1 MVKKTRTK
9 YLLNTIKKNGVTF
22 FAVALI
28 AATSIAIYLG
38 LLSGADAI
46 LKEVDHYFSQ
56 NQLAATEVTCA
67 NGITQEDMETL
78 AEQSGADVVEGG
90 YRTMVMYDNQHEK
103 LTIQV
108 RSLLIEMNQAVVLE
122 GELPKADNEVAV
134 ESLFA
139 KAQGISVGDEIVVE
153 HDGELVSDQFKVTA
167 IINEPSFSCADVED
181 TRGRSEAGIGSAAY
195 YFEVTKEAFDPS
207 YYDDCYTVAYI
218 KNHKLSDLYYYS
230 QEYADE
236 EAVLKEQMEAFGE
249 ERAMLR
255 YESLVQRAEDEI
267 ADAEI
272 KLADAKTEYSDSE
285 WEWNDSREEL
295 ENKEAELKDVLTE
308 IQSNLKM
315 FHLSEDLEEAQT
327 ELKAM
332 GAAGAELSNAITEYQ
347 NGIVKLEDGKKEL
360 EEAEQELADAKLEI
374 SDAQVEL
381 DDAKETAGD
390 ISLKNWIVSARSSMG
405 DVRAI
410 DAVVD
415 GVYGLSYSLA
425 LIFLMVAIVVCYASI
440 VRMIDDQKI
449 LIGAQKA
456 LGFHTK
462 EILAHYLKYNT
473 LCAVFGVIL
482 GCVGG
487 VIIVE
492 NLILYVCGKQ
502 MLLGRIPLS
511 FVWKEAG
518 FVAILSLVIFL
529 AATCAGCLKAVSQP
543 AITLLR
549 GEAAVQ
555 KKAYFFEDWAIYRKM
570 NLYSR
575 TMIKNVLGDKGRI
588 LTTIMGVVGCMSLL
602 VITFTM
608 KFALMDA
615 ADKQYGNY
623 FLYENW
629 LVIDSEVGKTEDFEE
644 ILKKE
649 GISFSNVQDKLK
661 NFRSE
666 GEEWDNV
673 HVMAVETPEQLEDFV
688 YLEDITSGKETALS
702 ENGVLISRKCAEN
715 YDLSKGSVIEL
726 MDSQGNPK
734 ECTIEGVIEHYLPYH
749 LIITTADYYEKVM
762 GEEADLSVF
771 LLKGNVEGLYEKVK
785 DTEGFLAIKKKNDDP
800 YKNVSSS
807 LNMVIAICL
816 TFSAVL
822 AVLVLMNQITMY
834 INRKAKELSVMR
846 INGYTLKETK
856 SFVSK
861 DNVVL
866 TAMGLILGCAVGIP
880 IAYFEVRIIE
890 STTGPNHYVRTP
902 NMFACA
908 LAIIVCI
915 IFAWVVNKIA
925 LRKVDHLSL
934 TNVNGN

>member
-46 LKEVDHYFSQ
+46 LKEVDRYFSQ
-56 NQLAATEVTCA
+56 NQLATMEVTCA
-67 NGITQEDMETL
+67 NGITQEDMKLL
-78 AEQSGADVVEGG
+78 AEQPGIDVVEGG
-90 YRTMVMYDNQHEK
+90 YRTMALVNTQHEK
-103 LTIQV
+103 TIIQI
-108 RSLLIEMNQAVVLE
+108 RSLLNEMNQAVILE
-122 GELPKADNEVAV
+122 GEFPKADDEVAV

-139 KAQGISVGDEIVVE
+139 KAQGISVGDEISIE
-153 HDGELVSDQFKVTA
+153 HDGELVHDSFKVTA
-167 IINEPSFSCADVED
+167 IINEPSFSCADIED
-181 TRGRSEAGIGSAAY
+181 TRGRSETGIGSASY

-218 KNHKLSDLYYYS
+218 KNNELSGMYYYS
-230 QEYADE
+230 QEYIE
-236 EAVLKEQMEAFGE
+236 QETVLKEQMESFGE
-249 ERAMLR
+249 ERASAR
-255 YESLVQRAEDEI
+255 YETLVERADEEI
-267 ADAEI
+267 ADAEM
-272 KLADAKTEYSDSE
+272 KLEDAKTEVDDGE
-285 WEWNDSREEL
+285 AELEDSREEL
-295 ENKEAELKDVLTE
+295 NLKETELKDALAD
-308 IQSNLKM
+308 IQSNLQA
-315 FHLSEDLEEAQT
+315 FGLSEDLEEAQT
-327 ELKAM
+327 QLDAM
-332 GAAGAELSNAITEYQ
+332 GEMGAELSAAITDYDRGSEE
-347 NGIVKLEDGKKEL
+347 LEDAKVEL
-360 EEAEQELADAKLEI
+360 KDAEQELEDAKVEI
-374 SDAQVEL
+374 SDAQKEL
-381 DDAKETAGD
+381 DDAKETAD
-390 ISLKNWIVSARSSMG
+390 EIALKNWIVSERSSMG

-410 DAVVD
+410 DSVVD

-456 LGFHTK
+456 LGFQTK

-473 LCAVFGVIL
+473 LCAALGIFIGFTCGVL
-482 GCVGG
+482 
-487 VIIVE
+487 IVE

-502 MLLGRIPLS
+502 MLLEHIPLS

-518 FVAILSLVIFL
+518 FVAILCFVIFL

-543 AITLLR
+543 AISLLR
-549 GEAAVQ
+549 GEVEVR
-555 KKAYFFEDWAIYRKM
+555 KKAYFFEDWKLYQKL

-575 TMIKNVLGDKGRI
+575 TMIKNVLSDKGRI

-615 ADKQYGNY
+615 ADKQFGNY

-629 LVIDSEVGKTEDFEE
+629 LVIDSEAGSIEDFEDV
-644 ILKKE
+644 LKKE
-649 GISFSNVQDKLK
+649 NISFSNVQEKLK
-661 NFRSE
+661 NFRAD
-666 GEEWDNV
+666 GKAWDNI
-673 HVMAVETPEQLEDFV
+673 HVVTVENQEQLDDFI
-688 YLEDITSGKETALS
+688 YLKDINTGKETTVPGD
-702 ENGVLISRKCAEN
+702 GVLISRKCAEN

-734 ECTIEGVIEHYLPYH
+734 ECTVTGVIEHYLPYH
-749 LIITTADYYEKVM
+749 LIITTEDYYETVM
-762 GEEADLSVF
+762 GEDADPSVF
-771 LLKGNVEGLYEKVK
+771 LLKGDVDGLYEKVK
-785 DTEGFLAIKKKNDDP
+785 DMEGFLAIKKKNDDP

-834 INRKAKELSVMR
+834 INRKAKELAVMR

-856 SFVSK
+856 AFVSK

-866 TAMGLILGCAVGIP
+866 TALGLILGCAIGIP
-880 IAYFEVRIIE
+880 IAYFEVCIIE

-902 NMFACA
+902 NAFACA

>member
-46 LKEVDHYFSQ
+46 LKEVDRYFSQ
-56 NQLAATEVTCA
+56 NQLATMEVTCA
-67 NGITQEDMETL
+67 NGITQEDMKLL
-78 AEQSGADVVEGG
+78 AEQPGIDVVEGG
-90 YRTMVMYDNQHEK
+90 YRTMALVNTQHEK
-103 LTIQV
+103 TIIQI
-108 RSLLIEMNQAVVLE
+108 RSLLNEMNQAVVLE
-122 GELPKADNEVAV
+122 GELPKADDEVAV

-139 KAQGISVGDEIVVE
+139 KSQGISVGDEISIE
-153 HDGELVSDQFKVTA
+153 HDGELVHDSFKVTA
-167 IINEPSFSCADVED
+167 IINEPSFSCADIED
-181 TRGRSEAGIGSAAY
+181 TRGRSETGIGSASY

-218 KNHKLSDLYYYS
+218 KNNELSGMYYYS
-230 QEYADE
+230 QEYTE
-236 EAVLKEQMEAFGE
+236 QETELKEQMEGFGE
-249 ERAMLR
+249 ERASAR
-255 YESLVQRAEDEI
+255 YEALVQRAEEEI
-267 ADAEI
+267 A
-272 KLADAKTEYSDSE
+272 K
-285 WEWNDSREEL
+285 
-295 ENKEAELKDVLTE
+295 
-308 IQSNLKM
+308 
-315 FHLSEDLEEAQT
+315 
-327 ELKAM
+327 
-332 GAAGAELSNAITEYQ
+332 
-347 NGIVKLEDGKKEL
+347 
-360 EEAEQELADAKLEI
+360 I
-374 SDAQVEL
+374 SDAQKEL
-381 DDAKETAGD
+381 DDAKEIAEE
-390 ISLKNWIVSARSSMG
+390 IALKNWIVSERSSMG

-410 DAVVD
+410 DSVVD

-456 LGFHTK
+456 LGFQTK

-473 LCAVFGVIL
+473 LCAALGIFIGFTCGVL
-482 GCVGG
+482 
-487 VIIVE
+487 IVE

-502 MLLGRIPLS
+502 MLLERIPLS

-518 FVAILSLVIFL
+518 FVAILCFVIFL

-543 AITLLR
+543 AISLLR
-549 GEAAVQ
+549 GEVAVR
-555 KKAYFFEDWAIYRKM
+555 KKAYFFEDWKLYQKL

-575 TMIKNVLGDKGRI
+575 TMIKNVLSDKGRI

-615 ADKQYGNY
+615 ADKQFGNY

-629 LVIDSEVGKTEDFEE
+629 LVIDSEAGSIEDFEDV
-644 ILKKE
+644 LKKE
-649 GISFSNVQDKLK
+649 NISFSNVQEKLK
-661 NFRSE
+661 NFRAD
-666 GEEWDNV
+666 GKAWDNV
-673 HVMAVETPEQLEDFV
+673 HVVTVENQEQLDDFI
-688 YLEDITSGKETALS
+688 YLKDINTGKETTVPGD
-702 ENGVLISRKCAEN
+702 GVLISRKCAEN

-734 ECTIEGVIEHYLPYH
+734 ECTVTGVIEHYLPYH
-749 LIITTADYYEKVM
+749 LIITTEDYYETVM
-762 GEEADLSVF
+762 GEDADPSVF
-771 LLKGNVEGLYEKVK
+771 LLKGDVDGLYEKVK
-785 DTEGFLAIKKKNDDP
+785 DMEGFLAIKKKNDDP

-856 SFVSK
+856 AFVSK

-866 TAMGLILGCAVGIP
+866 TALGLILGCAIGIP
-880 IAYFEVRIIE
+880 IAYFEVCIIE

-902 NMFACA
+902 NVFACA